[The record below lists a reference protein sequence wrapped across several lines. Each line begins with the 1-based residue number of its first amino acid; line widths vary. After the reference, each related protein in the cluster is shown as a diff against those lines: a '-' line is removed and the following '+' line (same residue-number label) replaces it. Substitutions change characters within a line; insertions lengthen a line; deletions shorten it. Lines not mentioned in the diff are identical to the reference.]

1 MAVPD
6 YQTLMLP
13 VLTVA
18 AAGEIR
24 VGDAADRIADQL
36 GLSLEDREA
45 LLPSGRQKL
54 LRNRIHWAKTYLAKA
69 GLVDMPRRG
78 WFVATEEGRRLLA
91 TRPARI
97 DNGTL
102 TSYPAFRGFFKR
114 TGECA
119 APAPEAGAATPEEQ
133 VDNAHAALQD
143 ALRDE
148 LLDRLLQNSP
158 GFFERLI
165 VDLLV
170 AMGYGG
176 SHSNAALQLGRSGDG
191 GVDGLINEDRLGLD
205 RIFVQAKRYSPGN
218 VVGRPD
224 VQAFVG
230 SLVGH
235 GATKGVFV
243 TTSTFSQQAR
253 DFLNR
258 IQQRVVLIDGQR
270 LAGLMIEHGVGVR
283 VTRTITFQRLDEDFF
298 TEED

>member
-24 VGDAADRIADQL
+24 VGDAADRIADEL

-102 TSYPAFRGFFKR
+102 MSYPAFRGFFKR
-114 TGECA
+114 TDAPA

-133 VDNAHAALQD
+133 VDTAHAALQD

-148 LLDRLLQNSP
+148 LLGRILENSP

-191 GVDGLINEDRLGLD
+191 GIDGLINEDRLGLD

-258 IQQRVVLIDGQR
+258 IQQRVVLIDGRR

-283 VTRTITFQRLDEDFF
+283 VTRTVTFQRLDEDFF